1 METSSIVTALS
12 AIAQESRLKVFRLL
26 VQAGAIYATTQRSKR
41 HDIILKKNGM
51 TYSGIYLY
59 GVYSRVFFRNVDK

>member
-41 HDIILKKNGM
+41 HDIILQKNGRA
-51 TYSGIYLY
+51 YSGIYLY
-59 GVYSRVFFRNVDK
+59 RVYSRVFFSRC